1 MRFIRWSAALSS
13 VALAGC
19 FASKPVEVRITPTA
33 YETGDLKSELATPV
47 VDEVVR
53 LKPKSV
59 LILACRGTRPPKITQ
74 FEQELRARH
83 EVELKLTLVD
93 KGCPSA

>member
-1 MRFIRWSAALSS
+1 MRFIRWSVALAS
-13 VALAGC
+13 VTLAGC
-19 FASKPVEVRITPTA
+19 FASKPVEVRITPTT
-33 YETGDLKSELATPV
+33 YQVGNVKSELATPV

-53 LKPKSV
+53 IKPSRV
-59 LILACRGTRPPKITQ
+59 LIAACRITRPPKIIQ

-83 EVELKLTLVD
+83 QVELTLTLVD